1 MENKCNKTPN
11 SNNNNNTTNSKYMDH
26 VYCHTN
32 QTKNSY
38 NIVTTPG
45 SIGGGAG
52 GAAASPNADVL
63 ALLKENKQLKA
74 MLILHLDLIQEQSDQ
89 LMAKEKI
96 LIARTEELETLRT
109 RNVALENQVKELQK
123 QLQQQIKRSGEVST
137 LPPPPLAKIQ
147 CKTQQTTVPMAPL
160 ATVTANCAKIISTTG
175 NAKSNIIGEC
185 NGKLI
190 SKIVLQRVNMTSGRG
205 KHNQSPQSQTTD
217 TENDEDGDEEG
228 EEDEEHDEGEEEE
241 EEADGEAED
250 GDEDGIDDEEE
261 IEDESHQ
268 EENRVNDGEDGE
280 HGDED
285 DEEEGDNE
293 EVEHCQDSQDDKS
306 HTQPVANDD
315 LYDTGNTTED
325 SNEVLAVQ
333 SKRLR
338 LRQAA
343 KQSLAIPRGAKP
355 SVSPAS
361 TTTNDGQTAFKAVT
375 TSSSSNTTHISKQ
388 PPTPS
393 RGKQMTI
400 MRWHAPDYNT
410 DESVSCDST
419 AEQERRSTSTT
430 SSPLKPSPTVMDKKR
445 SHDNSSQHAQHRHK
459 IRRCTYISTPQ
470 LYSTRE
476 WEDEAFN
483 CDYDYEFF
491 KAEAKLLQSD
501 NPKLEIPKWT
511 EHELT
516 PSYCIEG
523 TEDLSDEI
531 FLKRHAKLEVD
542 EKRRK
547 KWDVQQIREQR
558 RIERLKRRHC
568 KDEIQSTQE
577 TPSLQTFY
585 PTTENLQTI
594 CFVHD
599 LPVQA
604 FGEMIPKLTGPLSMG
619 VKGER
624 RKGFKLPWLDTEHLQ
639 YLSDNNKTPT
649 VAIVNSSET
658 TLAASLQMQQ
668 QMLNSSFTFLKK
680 RRRQQSSSF
689 GHNQHHNSRQRNQ
702 VAKLVN
708 NITNNVTTPATTTAV
723 VAVASTTTTQTFLNV
738 VKTNLATNSSTS
750 IITTS
755 SSAPLTT
762 PTTNATTVASAC
774 NNSNNTNTNP

>member
-11 SNNNNNTTNSKYMDH
+11 NSNNNNTNSKYMDH

-38 NIVTTPG
+38 NLVTTPG
-45 SIGGGAG
+45 SVGSGGG
-52 GAAASPNADVL
+52 GAAATPNADIL

-89 LMAKEKI
+89 LMAKEKL
-96 LIARTEELETLRT
+96 LIARNEEIEAARSRSAVLES
-109 RNVALENQVKELQK
+109 QVKELQK

-147 CKTQQTTVPMAPL
+147 CKTNQAIAMGTNLGP
-160 ATVTANCAKIISTTG
+160 VTANCAKILTTTG
-175 NAKSNIIGEC
+175 TGKSNIIGEC

-190 SKIVLQRVNMTSGRG
+190 SKIVLQRVNMAAGRG
-205 KHNQSPQSQTTD
+205 KHSQSPQSQTTD
-217 TENDEDGDEEG
+217 TENDEDGDEDEN
-228 EEDEEHDEGEEEE
+228 EEEEHEEADGDVVDECLEDEEEE
-241 EEADGEAED
+241 EC
-250 GDEDGIDDEEE
+250 
-261 IEDESHQ
+261 HQ
-268 EENRVNDGEDGE
+268 EENQE
-280 HGDED
+280 HEEDED
-285 DEEEGDNE
+285 DPEELAEAGEIE
-293 EVEHCQDSQDDKS
+293 EIEHSQDSVDDKS
-306 HTQPVANDD
+306 NTPAVVLDD

-375 TSSSSNTTHISKQ
+375 SATASTTLQLSKQ

-419 AEQERRSTSTT
+419 ADVERRSTSTT
-430 SSPLKPSPTVMDKKR
+430 SSPQKPSPNVIEKKR
-445 SHDNSSQHAQHRHK
+445 SHDNTSHQPHHCRK
-459 IRRCTYISTPQ
+459 IRRCAYISTPQ

-476 WEDEAFN
+476 WEDEAFS

-568 KDEIQSTQE
+568 KDEIQPTQD

-585 PTTENLQTI
+585 PTTEQLQTI

-604 FGEMIPKLTGPLSMG
+604 FGEMIPRLTA
-619 VKGER
+619 KGER
-624 RKGFKLPWLDTEHLQ
+624 RKGFQLPWMDKEQLQ
-639 YLSDNNKTPT
+639 FLSDNNKPLT
-649 VAIVNSSET
+649 VSTFNSSET
-658 TLAASLQMQQ
+658 TTTASAQMQQ
-668 QMLNSSFTFLKK
+668 QLLNSSFTFLKK

-689 GHNQHHNSRQRNQ
+689 GNTYPRQRNQ
-702 VAKLVN
+702 ASRLAHSN
-708 NITNNVTTPATTTAV
+708 TNNPTNTLTANTNSG
-723 VAVASTTTTQTFLNV
+723 ANTSSTQNFLNI
-738 VKTNLATNSSTS
+738 VKSNVATSNTL
-750 IITTS
+750 TTS
-755 SSAPLTT
+755 SSTSLTT
-762 PTTNATTVASAC
+762 TTPLHTVAASSSSSH
-774 NNSNNTNTNP
+774 NSNVAGST

>member
-11 SNNNNNTTNSKYMDH
+11 NSNNNNTTNSKYMDH
-26 VYCHTN
+26 VYCHSN

-45 SIGGGAG
+45 SGSGG

-89 LMAKEKI
+89 LMAKEKL
-96 LIARTEELETLRT
+96 LIARNEEIETVRT
-109 RNVALENQVKELQK
+109 RNSVLENQVKELQK

-147 CKTQQTTVPMAPL
+147 CKTNPSIAMATL
-160 ATVTANCAKIISTTG
+160 GSVTANCAKILTTSSTG
-175 NAKSNIIGEC
+175 KSANIIGEC

-190 SKIVLQRVNMTSGRG
+190 SKIVLQRVNMAAGRG
-205 KHNQSPQSQTTD
+205 KHNQSPQSQTSD
-217 TENDEDGDEEG
+217 TENDEEADEEG
-228 EEDEEHDEGEEEE
+228 EDEEHDEGEEEI
-241 EEADGEAED
+241 D
-250 GDEDGIDDEEE
+250 GDGVDECLEDEEDL
-261 IEDESHQ
+261 DESNQ
-268 EENRVNDGEDGE
+268 EEIQ
-280 HGDED
+280 ED
-285 DEEEGDNE
+285 DTEQLVEEGEIE
-293 EVEHCQDSQDDKS
+293 EVEHSQDSVDDKS
-306 HTQPVANDD
+306 NTQAVAIDD

-375 TSSSSNTTHISKQ
+375 SSSSSSTLQLSKQ

-419 AEQERRSTSTT
+419 AEAERRSTSTT
-430 SSPLKPSPTVMDKKR
+430 SSPMKPSPNVTEKKR
-445 SHDNSSQHAQHRHK
+445 FHDNSSQHTHHRQK
-459 IRRCTYISTPQ
+459 IRRCAYISTPQ

-476 WEDEAFN
+476 WEDEAFS
-483 CDYDYEFF
+483 CDYDNEFF
-491 KAEAKLLQSD
+491 KAEAKLLQAD

-568 KDEIQSTQE
+568 KDEIQPTQD

-604 FGEMIPKLTGPLSMG
+604 FGEMIPRLTAAVNSG

-624 RKGFKLPWLDTEHLQ
+624 RKGFQLPWLDKEHLQ
-639 YLSDNNKTPT
+639 FLSDNNKPLT
-649 VAIVNSSET
+649 VSTVNSSET
-658 TLAASLQMQQ
+658 TISASLQIQQ

-689 GHNQHHNSRQRNQ
+689 GTLHHNPRQRNH
-702 VAKLVN
+702 ASRFVN
-708 NITNNVTTPATTTAV
+708 TNNPTNIITTCTISGGTTAATTTP
-723 VAVASTTTTQTFLNV
+723 TPTFLNI
-738 VKTNLATNSSTS
+738 VKSNIATSSTL
-750 IITTS
+750 TTS
-755 SSAPLTT
+755 SSMSLTT
-762 PTTNATTVASAC
+762 TTTTHTVASGS
-774 NNSNNTNTNP
+774 NNSNVSST